1 MMNRSGMTANKKLKY
16 SIFLLVMVISVV
28 SLLTSCSSNGVALA
42 PFSSTTSNAIT
53 SNANTMTTSLNT
65 ESSTQVVTTATTA
78 ATSEIATTSSATS
91 LITNTAD
98 AGSKYLSISFGQS
111 TINPGDTFTLNVMV
125 TSDTPIRGLQCD
137 LNIDPSAVQCLSV
150 SEGTAFSNWVTAQN
164 DPSLGTIYMKPN
176 SFDATSAHIQ
186 AMAVSIT
193 GETAKE
199 QSTGQ
204 YGGVTT
210 GIAFVCQMSAL
221 PGVDK
226 TVTLSISNVVADG
239 VDGKTGNPV
248 PITGFETVAS
258 QIHIGP

>member
-1 MMNRSGMTANKKLKY
+1 MNRLGMIANKKLK
-16 SIFLLVMVISVV
+16 SGLFLLAMIMSMMF
-28 SLLTSCSSNGVALA
+28 LLASCSSNGVDLA
-42 PFSSTTSNAIT
+42 PFSSTTSNVIT
-53 SNANTMTTSLNT
+53 NNTNTMTTISTT
-65 ESSTQVVTTATTA
+65 EPTSQIAATTTTA
-78 ATSEIATTSSATS
+78 ATSQIDTTSSGTS

-137 LNIDPSAVQCLSV
+137 LNIDSSAVQCLSV
-150 SEGTAFSNWVTAQN
+150 SEGTAFKGWVTAQN
-164 DPSLGTIYMKPN
+164 DPNLGTIYMKPN

-199 QSTGQ
+199 QSSGQ

-221 PGVDK
+221 PGIDK
-226 TVTLSISNVVADG
+226 NVTFSISNVVADG

-248 PITGFETVAS
+248 SITGFETVAS